1 MTLEIYLNSV
11 NTYYLKEY
19 FMISIWHL
27 IAVISFKVW
36 QIRKIFLLNRIEC
49 IIISNKLSFNI
60 HEEEIPSIIQWWSSG
75 DDDVSKLS
83 TKTVC
88 ALLFNLYYVLSPM
101 NDLFGWAAKHM
112 FNFLF
117 ILLSNMKRSCSH
129 HLSCVQSFW

>member
-11 NTYYLKEY
+11 NTYYQYE
-19 FMISIWHL
+19 IWL
-27 IAVISFKVW
+27 QLLVLMFD
-36 QIRKIFLLNRIEC
+36 RFFKIFLLNRIEC

>member
-1 MTLEIYLNSV
+1 MTLESHLNSV
-11 NTYYLKEY
+11 NTYYE
-19 FMISIWHL
+19 IWL
-27 IAVISFKVW
+27 QLLVLMFD
-36 QIRKIFLLNRIEC
+36 RFFKIFLLNRIEC

-75 DDDVSKLS
+75 DDVVSKLS

>member
-11 NTYYLKEY
+11 NTY
-19 FMISIWHL
+19 IWL
-27 IAVISFKVW
+27 QLLVLMFD
-36 QIRKIFLLNRIEC
+36 RFFKIFLLNRIEC

-112 FNFLF
+112 FSFLF

>member
-1 MTLEIYLNSV
+1 MVSILMFIRIRNISWYQYDIWLEWLV
-11 NTYYLKEY
+11 LK
-19 FMISIWHL
+19 FDRFL
-27 IAVISFKVW
+27 
-36 QIRKIFLLNRIEC
+36 KIFLLNRIEC

-117 ILLSNMKRSCSH
+117 ILLSSMKRSCSH

>member
-1 MTLEIYLNSV
+1 MTLESHLNSV
-11 NTYYLKEY
+11 NTYYE
-19 FMISIWHL
+19 IWL
-27 IAVISFKVW
+27 QLLVLMFD
-36 QIRKIFLLNRIEC
+36 RFFKIFLLNRIEC